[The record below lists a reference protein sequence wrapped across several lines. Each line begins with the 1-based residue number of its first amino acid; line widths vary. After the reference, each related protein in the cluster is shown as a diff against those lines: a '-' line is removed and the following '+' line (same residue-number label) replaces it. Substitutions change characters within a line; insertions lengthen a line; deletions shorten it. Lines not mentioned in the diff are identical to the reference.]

1 MEIINTF
8 DKDSDE
14 IICPQGVIAEICATI
29 MMVENRTETVI
40 RLYACNKR

>member
-1 MEIINTF
+1 MEIIDTF
-8 DKDSDE
+8 DNDSDK
-14 IICPQGVIAEICATI
+14 IICHQDVIAEICATI